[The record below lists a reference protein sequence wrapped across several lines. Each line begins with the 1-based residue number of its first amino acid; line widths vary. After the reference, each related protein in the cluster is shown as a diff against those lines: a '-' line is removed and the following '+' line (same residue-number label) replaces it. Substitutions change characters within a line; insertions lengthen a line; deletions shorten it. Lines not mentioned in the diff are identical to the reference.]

1 MSAKAGI
8 RCFFCDRTIDTEI
21 LRESP
26 IELAEQKGWTS
37 IIINGDLA
45 FICPRC
51 QRFFSFCS
59 FLFFGGEGY
68 GKS

>member
-1 MSAKAGI
+1 MSPKAVI

-26 IELAEQKGWTS
+26 IELAEKKGWAT
-37 IIINGDLA
+37 IIVNGDMA

-51 QRFFSFCS
+51 QWFFSFCHS
-59 FLFFGGEGY
+59 YF
-68 GKS
+68 